1 MATYA
6 DGFGIW
12 HSTAQHHATAKKQIV
27 HELATLM
34 ETRNLP
40 YALMKRTLNRTV
52 RVVRCPVDGH
62 WKEVV
67 N

>member
-6 DGFGIW
+6 DGYGLW
-12 HSTAQHHATAKKQIV
+12 HSTAQHHATAKKEIV
-27 HELATLM
+27 HELATRL
-34 ETRNLP
+34 EKHSLP
-40 YALMKRTLNRTV
+40 YATIKHTLNRTI

-62 WKEVV
+62 WKEVA